1 MSKRERQDV
10 HGIVLLDKP
19 AGMSSNHA
27 LQRVKRL
34 LNARKAG
41 HCGSLDPLATGMLPI
56 CLGEATR
63 FSQYLLD
70 ADKQYEVTAVLGARS
85 TTGDGEGELLDQQ
98 APPVL
103 TKAQWQGI
111 ADRFLGDIEQVPPMY
126 SALKHDGK
134 RLYELARRGQDVDRP
149 PRQIRIAQFDVLE
162 VTDPRLKL
170 RVTCSKGTYIRT
182 LVEDLAAAVG
192 TVAWTEVLRRT
203 RVRPF
208 EQPMID
214 LDALNAVVEA
224 DSGATDALLPI
235 DAGLTSLER
244 VSLDTRAALAFC
256 EGQPVELGA
265 QSGRYRVYAEQG
277 CLLGVAEISAE
288 GELLMRKVLPS
299 GRKAVS
305 KVAIG
310 GLTTD

>member
-41 HCGSLDPLATGMLPI
+41 HSGSLDPLATGMLPI

-98 APPVL
+98 TPPVF

-134 RLYELARRGQDVDRP
+134 RLYELARRGQDVERP
-149 PRQIRIAQFDVLE
+149 PRRVRIAQFDVLE
-162 VTDPRLKL
+162 VAESRLKL

-182 LVEDLAAAVG
+182 LVEDLAAAAG
-192 TVAWTEVLRRT
+192 TVGWTEALRRT
-203 RVRPF
+203 RVWPF

-214 LDALNAVVEA
+214 LDALNAMVEA
-224 DSGATDALLPI
+224 DSGASDALLPV

-244 VSLDTRAALAFC
+244 VSLDSRASLAFC
-256 EGQPVELGA
+256 EGQPVELDA
-265 QSGRYRVYAEQG
+265 QPGRCRVYAEQG
-277 CLLGVAEISAE
+277 CMLGIAEIGAE
-288 GELLMRKVLPS
+288 GELLTRKVLPS
-299 GRKAVS
+299 GRKVVS
-305 KVAIG
+305 EAAMG
-310 GLTTD
+310 GFTTD